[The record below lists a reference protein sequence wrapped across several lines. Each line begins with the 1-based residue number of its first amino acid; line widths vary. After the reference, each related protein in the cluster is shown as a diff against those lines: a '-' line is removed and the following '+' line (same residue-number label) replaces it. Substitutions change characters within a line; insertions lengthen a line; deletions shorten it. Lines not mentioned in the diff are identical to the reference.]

1 MWIQDAYEIP
11 TNVTLI
17 VQMMEAQEVKHEGR
31 LPLCWRAGECSAIAA
46 SRGCR
51 NHSAFGFNAAAGA
64 RGRRT
69 GDEEGVFSLSSY
81 TSSFQELILLRYS
94 GSEVSSLLLAS
105 LEQNPLREESKEF
118 TLVSWQPWHQ
128 EQCKL

>member
-1 MWIQDAYEIP
+1 MRVGCPSA
-11 TNVTLI
+11 
-17 VQMMEAQEVKHEGR
+17 GG
-31 LPLCWRAGECSAIAA
+31 AGECSAIAA

-51 NHSAFGFNAAAGA
+51 NHSAFGFNSAAGA

-69 GDEEGVFSLSSY
+69 GDEEGVFLPFLLYQFFPRVDS
-81 TSSFQELILLRYS
+81 LRYS
-94 GSEVSSLLLAS
+94 GSEVVLFVTGFIRTKSSFV
-105 LEQNPLREESKEF
+105 RKSKEF